1 MVHLF
6 ARSEVLST
14 VHSTESNAVPSRES
28 QTAPSNVSIKDVE
41 LESKRPI
48 PEMNTKRYTYSG
60 PPMIN
65 LGSWSERP
73 SVNVQIKMDTDYKF
87 GIKQARNRT
96 IVNISD
102 SKDEVD
108 SFKDVDNA
116 TKIQK
121 SKFEVIEKKEPNE
134 LTKKLI
140 THTTATGF
148 KKPALNKVTNS
159 VPKVTN
165 DRPIVTGVELKKSFL
180 ENKQDDSVIDT
191 TPVNFREL
199 TKAFGQDVC
208 IRAKPK
214 RASTIPRSDSQLE
227 TNTNKQ
233 NGYNLDQCLT
243 NGHQNN
249 VPKRFTSVVGIQGQN
264 QGNLTL
270 RNDTN
275 AKGSQPLPVVKGFKI
290 SNAKIDGGQRHESH
304 VNAMKEGSNSK
315 EGVKEDGIKGSSKE
329 SNGIPKPPTMPVITG
344 VTLKSARPKSMPIQ
358 IDQRDILLESIR
370 NFGGRENLKSVSI
383 Y

>member
-6 ARSEVLST
+6 GRSETMPIVQSI
-14 VHSTESNAVPSRES
+14 EENAVPSRES
-28 QTAPSNVSIKDVE
+28 QTAPSNKDVE
-41 LESKRPI
+41 PESKRPI
-48 PEMNTKRYTYSG
+48 PETNTKRYTYSG

-87 GIKQARNRT
+87 GMKQASNRT

-108 SFKDVDNA
+108 SFKDADSS

-121 SKFEVIEKKEPNE
+121 SKFDIIEKKEPND

-148 KKPALNKVTNS
+148 KKPALNKVNS
-159 VPKVTN
+159 SEPKVTN
-165 DRPIVTGVELKKSFL
+165 DRPVVTAVELKKSFL

-199 TKAFGQDVC
+199 TKAFGQDVY

-214 RASTIPRSDSQLE
+214 RVSTISRSNSQLE
-227 TNTNKQ
+227 SDTNKQ
-233 NGYNLDQCLT
+233 NGHNLDQCLT

-249 VPKRFTSVVGIQGQN
+249 VLKRFTSVVGIQGQS
-264 QGNLTL
+264 QGNLIFK
-270 RNDTN
+270 NDTN

-290 SNAKIDGGQRHESH
+290 SNAKNDGGQRHENH
-304 VNAMKEGSNSK
+304 VNAMKEGSSK
-315 EGVKEDGIKGSSKE
+315 EVVKEDCTKRSSKE
-329 SNGIPKPPTMPVITG
+329 SNGIPRPPTMPVITG

-383 Y
+383 F